1 MIVKA
6 EIIRQ
11 SDDTFSLSLRYGKR
25 KEAKELINL
34 FESEYEEPCKLARS
48 IPMISNTKSISC
60 PKGIYL
66 FDLDT
71 RNQVYDLKAGKHVA
85 LMGVNETS
93 GKDILKVLDA
103 IYEALSSNQK
113 GKLIVRVDKNQ
124 RPRIYSKCSRS
135 FFERFLGV
143 S

>member
-6 EIIRQ
+6 EIIKQ
-11 SDDTFSLSLRYGKR
+11 SDSTFSLSLRYGKR

-34 FESEYEEPCKLARS
+34 SSSEYEEPCKLAKS

-85 LMGVNETS
+85 LMGMNETS
-93 GKDILKVLDA
+93 GADILKILDA
-103 IYEALSSNQK
+103 IYEVLSTKIKAILNLLLK
-113 GKLIVRVDKNQ
+113 KEWK
-124 RPRIYSKCSRS
+124 YCSRIWYH
-135 FFERFLGV
+135 FAIPQQ
-143 S
+143 